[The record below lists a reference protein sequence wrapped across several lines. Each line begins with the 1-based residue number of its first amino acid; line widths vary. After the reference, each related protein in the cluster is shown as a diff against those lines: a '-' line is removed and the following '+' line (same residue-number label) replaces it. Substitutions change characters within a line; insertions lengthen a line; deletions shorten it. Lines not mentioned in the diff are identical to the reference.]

1 MEQQLYKTCLN
12 LIKRINVIQF
22 FKYDIIY
29 GVPPKNLYTL
39 KDVFYSINTYIIR
52 KTMFFYT

>member
-22 FKYDIIY
+22 FKYDIY
-29 GVPPKNLYTL
+29 RVPPKNVYTL
-39 KDVFYSINTYIIR
+39 KDVFYSINTYIIM
-52 KTMFFYT
+52 KTMFFLYV